1 MSVNAMNSREAR
13 SDGGIITEEEVA
25 SQRIAERE
33 RLEQS
38 AGLAKVRVRQF
49 HRPAERPFIAE
60 ERQRVT
66 ILFGGLT
73 WKHEKQQKEKALAGS
88 RG

>member
-33 RLEQS
+33 RLEQA
-38 AGLAKVRVRQF
+38 AGLAKVRHF
-49 HRPAERPFIAE
+49 HRPEERPFIAE

-66 ILFGGLT
+66 ILFGGLA